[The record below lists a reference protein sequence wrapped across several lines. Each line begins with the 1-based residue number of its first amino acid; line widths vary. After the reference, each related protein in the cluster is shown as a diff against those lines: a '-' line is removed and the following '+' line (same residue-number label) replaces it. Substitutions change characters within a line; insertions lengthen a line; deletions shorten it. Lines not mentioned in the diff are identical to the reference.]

1 MSAGP
6 AGEAGRGRPRKDDWI
21 ETDGPDGA
29 LFAPAGR
36 TAGVLVI
43 FSARSPIPPDIPSPT
58 AFLARRLAASAGAPD
73 LPIVRATQV
82 HGRGVAIVRQPPR
95 PEECADAGENDVL
108 ATALP
113 GVALVVQSADC
124 VPILLSGPGAI
135 AVAHAGWRGS
145 ALGAASAAVEAL
157 RELGADPGDV
167 DAWIG
172 PAIGACCYQV
182 GGEVASQFAGDFA
195 RRDCTG
201 RFRLDLKSVNLAQL
215 EAAGLRRERI
225 SIHPACTK
233 CGGARYA
240 SYRRD
245 GAAAGRMIG
254 MIALR
259 GSGPGTGFFGTPGER
274 PPD

>member
-6 AGEAGRGRPRKDDWI
+6 AGETGRGRPRTDDWI

-36 TAGVLVI
+36 TVGVLVI
-43 FSARSPIPPDIPSPT
+43 FAGRSTAPPDAPSPT
-58 AFLARRLAASAGAPD
+58 AFLARRLAHSAGEPD
-73 LPIVRATQV
+73 LPIVRSTQV

-95 PEECADAGENDVL
+95 PGECVDAGENDVL
-108 ATALP
+108 ATALS
-113 GVALVVQSADC
+113 GVALVVQTADC
-124 VPILLSGPGAI
+124 VPILLRARGTI

-157 RELGADPGDV
+157 LELGADPAGV

-172 PAIGACCYQV
+172 PSIGACCYQV

-215 EAAGLRRERI
+215 EAAGVRRERI
-225 SIHPACTK
+225 SVHSACTK
-233 CGGARYA
+233 CGGPRYA

-259 GSGPGTGFFGTPGER
+259 GSGPGTGFAGASGAR